1 MAGKSGGVKGK
12 GISRNVG
19 NSNAQIISEL
29 GRSKANNNKSI
40 AKQKQIN
47 SGIGIGNKESK
58 PKKDE
63 LSLPSPPQSEK
74 FVQFNQWL
82 QANCPHLLK
91 MQEQITEEQLN
102 ALLHNYESEDIF
114 DTLRSMENYK
124 PITKNNRSV
133 YRTLRNWLNRDN
145 KKKGGAK

>member
-1 MAGKSGGVKGK
+1 M
-12 GISRNVG
+12 
-19 NSNAQIISEL
+19 
-29 GRSKANNNKSI
+29 
-40 AKQKQIN
+40 
-47 SGIGIGNKESK
+47 
-58 PKKDE
+58 
-63 LSLPSPPQSEK
+63 PSPPQSEK